1 MCECLKIAGEKIEAE
16 LLKQIPEGAQVSK
29 DYFDTGWEN
38 RMLNIQKG
46 TSFIALKYRMAYRA
60 KKKNGEM
67 AKNLNR
73 LSVSIDMR
81 YCPLC
86 GEAQ

>member
-1 MCECLKIAGEKIEAE
+1 MCECLKIAGEKIETE

-29 DYFDTGWEN
+29 DYSDTGWEN

-86 GEAQ
+86 GEVQ